1 MPFVFPPHLLALEK
15 KDNASMRKYQKK
27 VEKKIIK
34 N

>member
-15 KDNASMRKYQKK
+15 KGQCNNEEISEK

-34 N
+34 